1 MLLGGFAAPFGVIP
15 GCITSEKYKR
25 YYHTPICLVRPW
37 LEKKFKWSTLFF
49 FDLEQACAVPYQLWD
64 KLPADKHPKKPALL
78 MEDTFDGR
86 AFAGLF
92 RSIAQKYGYQFALDE
107 VLAVGSKDYSAQ
119 IIKAKNAG
127 VDAILIFTS
136 DTDCITFIRQMKESN
151 FSVSYMHGWK
161 GTWAGEFYKALG
173 KDGQYILCDGFWSM
187 DFPYTGAKELGE
199 RYYKDFG
206 KYSVSV
212 GATYA
217 LCQILWHAIE
227 DAGTLDGA
235 KVRQA
240 VLDGKFE
247 TVMGPVKYG
256 EDGVAI
262 FTSTASQ
269 WWDGKQQMV
278 YPLEF
283 SNWKLKLA
291 LDLSIEYAK
300 AFNAEVLIVT
310 SLIGGTVTDG
320 NKTHYAEE
328 KFESLQKR
336 FEAEGIACSTELLVR
351 GLSPGEDIVKYAEEC
366 GVNSIII
373 GVKSRSGAS
382 KILFG
387 SNAQYIILKARCPV
401 VTVKSESGKSQE
413 IKTGFFTA
421 SPGHPSSTPTE

>member
-1 MLLGGFAAPFGVIP
+1 MKRTIGKLMTAGVFMALVVCFIWIQPVAAKDRSEILIGTNLPMTGILAGAGREQKWSYEQAVADINARGGIYVKAYNRKLPVKLIVADDESNAGKAGKAVERLIKVDRVDMLLGGFAAPFGVIP
-15 GCITSEKYKR
+15 GCITAEKYKR
-25 YYHTPICLVRPW
+25 YYHTSICLVPPW
-37 LEKKFKWSTLFF
+37 LEKKFQWSTLFF

-64 KLPADKHPKKPALL
+64 KLPAEKRPKKPALL

-107 VLAVGSKDYSAQ
+107 ALAVGSKDYSAQ

-136 DTDCITFIRQMKESN
+136 DTDCITFIRQMREAN

-187 DFPYTGAKELGE
+187 DFPYPGAKELGE

-212 GATYA
+212 GATYS
-217 LCQILWHAIE
+217 LCQVLWQAIE
-227 DAGTLDGA
+227 KAGTLDGA

-247 TVMGPVKYG
+247 TVMGPVQYG
-256 EDGVAI
+256 PDGVAI

-278 YPLEF
+278 YPFELSDWE
-283 SNWKLKLA
+283 LKLA
-291 LDLSIEYAK
+291 PPW
-300 AFNAEVLIVT
+300 
-310 SLIGGTVTDG
+310 
-320 NKTHYAEE
+320 NK
-328 KFESLQKR
+328 R
-336 FEAEGIACSTELLVR
+336 
-351 GLSPGEDIVKYAEEC
+351 
-366 GVNSIII
+366 
-373 GVKSRSGAS
+373 
-382 KILFG
+382 
-387 SNAQYIILKARCPV
+387 
-401 VTVKSESGKSQE
+401 
-413 IKTGFFTA
+413 
-421 SPGHPSSTPTE
+421 